1 MTRSKYVA
9 LSSIFIGLF
18 LIGLPGCTKAP
29 ALKVYSLDIPPVGAV
44 YSSVYKGKSIK
55 VAYPQS
61 LKEQMSQKMSFSYSS
76 SDRGN
81 YQNSEWSNN
90 ITKLLQGTFIE
101 VLDSAKI
108 FKAVLFDTSTA
119 KEDYRLESTVFA
131 FSHSVRGTKSYA
143 LVSVQFNL
151 IDTNT
156 GNLVKSKRFSYRE
169 TTPTVDAQG
178 YVTATNVAV
187 SRLSRDLLVWL
198 R

>member
-1 MTRSKYVA
+1 MTKSKQLA
-9 LSSIFIGLF
+9 LSIMLVIGVL
-18 LIGLPGCTKAP
+18 GCTKAP
-29 ALKVYSLDIPPVGAV
+29 ALKVYSLDIPTVGAV
-44 YSSVYKGKSIK
+44 HSSAYKSKSIK

-61 LKEQMSQKMSFSYSS
+61 LKDQMSQKMSFSYSS

-90 ITKLLQGTFIE
+90 VSKLLQGTFIE
-101 VLDSAKI
+101 TLDSSNI

-119 KEDYRLESTVFA
+119 KEDYRLESTIFA
-131 FSHSVRGTKSYA
+131 FNHSVRGIASYA

-156 GNLVKSKRFSYRE
+156 GRLVKSKRFSYRE

-187 SRLSRDLLVWL
+187 ARLSRDLVTWL